1 MAKFIGRRVEAAI
14 AFESSRGVGIA
25 PKMALGKVD
34 FSLFDKT
41 VDVRNDSSMGRIE
54 DSQEKFVV
62 EKYSQGSI
70 GGILGANSALYLLG
84 LAFGGT
90 PTVGSV
96 ADSRYPWTLTVA
108 NTNQHVTG
116 SLLTKDGNQTLIHKL
131 LMLEQLEISV
141 DMEDAVRWDAE
152 FIAKVGRTSTQSIP
166 TYVDDFKFTKR
177 KAKIYL
183 AADVSGL
190 AAAARQSIKSFKLT
204 IKKNLVRDSS
214 LGTAEP
220 EDILNQQL
228 SVEGE
233 MKLNYTDQTIKNY
246 MLNGTYRALRLS
258 LESEVLIGATSYG
271 DLTLDFAKC
280 DFFSWEP
287 DAPNDEI
294 VSNTINFKANYD
306 LTNALLNAGT
316 VRNKLATA

>member
-1 MAKFIGRRVEAAI
+1 MGKYIGRRVEAAI

-25 PKMALGKVD
+25 PKYALGKVD
-34 FSLFDKT
+34 YSVFDKT
-41 VDVRNDSSMGRIE
+41 VDVRDDSSIGRIE
-54 DSQEKFVV
+54 DSNDKFVV

-70 GGILGANSALYLLG
+70 GGLLGANSALYLLG

-90 PTVGSV
+90 PTAGSV
-96 ADSRYPWTLTVA
+96 SDSRYPWTLSVA
-108 NTNQHVTG
+108 NTNQHVSG
-116 SLLTKDGNQTLIHKL
+116 SLITKDANQTLIHKL

-141 DMEDAVRWDAE
+141 DMEDAVRFDAE

-177 KAKIYL
+177 KTKIYL
-183 AADVSGL
+183 ATNVSGL
-190 AAAARQSIKSFKLT
+190 AAATRSSVKSMKLT
-204 IKKNLVRDSS
+204 IKKNLVRDSA

-220 EDILNQQL
+220 EDIVNQQL

-233 MKLNYTDQTIKNY
+233 IKLNYTDQTIKNL
-246 MLNGTYRALRLS
+246 MLNGTYKALRIS
-258 LESEVLIGATSYG
+258 MESENLIGATAYG
-271 DLTLDFAKC
+271 DLTLDFSKV

-287 DAPNDEI
+287 DGGNDDLMM
-294 VSNTINFKANYD
+294 NTINFKANYD
-306 LTNALLNAGT
+306 LSNALLNAGT